1 MHKHFNKLFIT
12 VRLCFLSNGAKR
24 ADYLRKKGIFKHIG
38 NSVSFRPY
46 LIPSEPWLVSIGD
59 NVWIAANVR
68 FVTHDMINSMIK
80 LSGGGMSDILPNS
93 NYAGEIIIGNNVVIG
108 ANSTVLYNKTIG
120 NNVIIGAGSVV
131 TKDIPD
137 NGVWGGNPIRYICS
151 YDDFVN
157 KRIKH
162 YMDMEGN
169 DE

>member
-1 MHKHFNKLFIT
+1 
-12 VRLCFLSNGAKR
+12 
-24 ADYLRKKGIFKHIG
+24 
-38 NSVSFRPY
+38 
-46 LIPSEPWLVSIGD
+46 
-59 NVWIAANVR
+59 
-68 FVTHDMINSMIK
+68 
-80 LSGGGMSDILPNS
+80 MSDILPNS